1 MARGTRSR
9 TRRSP
14 LEWGIRGILALGVAV
29 LGWTSVTHSLALA
42 IVDQDPAR
50 AHGLAP
56 GDGRIT
62 ARLAEARF
70 LDSQT
75 KNVPDT
81 SGRLAQRALMQ
92 DPTAV
97 RAVAT
102 LGLQAQ
108 SRGDTPQAR
117 RVFAYAET
125 LSRRHLPTQLW
136 AIEDAVARG
145 DISGTLRNYDIA
157 LRTSKTAPDLL
168 FPVLGSAI
176 ANPAIR
182 SQLLIT
188 LSKKP
193 AWAPS
198 FMTWVSSNDV
208 DPRANAA
215 LFLGLQHAGMPLPP
229 EATAAAVQGLI
240 AAGSVDQAW
249 NFYATMRKGVDRHLS
264 RDPRFTADLSAPSR
278 FDWQPAN
285 DQTIVTSIQHDQH
298 GGIFDFSVSPSG
310 GGTLVQQMQILPAG
324 AYRIEGHSTGI
335 EQPDVSLPY
344 WVLTCANGHELGRVV
359 IPNSTQARGNFAG
372 RFVVPGWCSV
382 QTLALMAR
390 PSDQIGGVVGQI
402 DRVRLMPT
410 Q

>member
-1 MARGTRSR
+1 V
-9 TRRSP
+9 
-14 LEWGIRGILALGVAV
+14 RGIVALGVAV

-42 IVDQDPAR
+42 IADQDPAR
-50 AHGLAP
+50 AHDLAP

-70 LDSQT
+70 LDSQAR
-75 KNVPDT
+75 NVPDT
-81 SGRLAQRALMQ
+81 SGRLAQRALAQ

-102 LGLQAQ
+102 IGLKAQ
-108 SRGDTPQAR
+108 SRGDTPLAR
-117 RVFAYAET
+117 RLFAYAEM

-145 DISGTLRNYDIA
+145 DVPGALRNYDIA
-157 LRTSKTAPDLL
+157 LRTSKVAPDLL

-176 ANPAIR
+176 ADPAIR
-182 SQLLIT
+182 SQLLVT

-193 AWAPS
+193 AWAPA
-198 FMTWVSSNDV
+198 FLTWVSSNGTN
-208 DPRANAA
+208 PQANAA
-215 LFLGLQHAGMPLPP
+215 LFLGLRHAGMPVSS
-229 EATAAAVQGLI
+229 EATAAAIQGLI
-240 AAGSVDQAW
+240 AAGAVDKAW
-249 NFYATMRKGVDRHLS
+249 EFYAAIRTGVDRRLS

-285 DQTIVTSIQHDQH
+285 DQTIVTSIQHDPQ

-310 GGTLVQQMQILPAG
+310 GGMLVQQMQVLPAG
-324 AYRIEGHSTGI
+324 TYRIEGHSIGI

-344 WVLTCANGHELGRVV
+344 WVLTCGDGHELGRVV
-359 IPNSTQARGNFAG
+359 IPNSAQAHGNFAG
-372 RFVVPGWCSV
+372 RFIVPTGCSV

-390 PSDQIGGVVGQI
+390 PSDQIGGVAGQI
-402 DRVRLMPT
+402 DRIRLMPA